1 MSASDRSA
9 APGEQQGGPYRVMVV
24 DDSAV
29 IRGFLTRYLE
39 EDPAIKVVS
48 SASNGVMAL
57 KNLARTPVDV
67 VVLDIEMPEMDGM
80 TALPKILAQ
89 EPSVKV
95 VMASTLTKKNAEI
108 SLRALQLGAS
118 DYVPKPETLR
128 AVNASLDFRRELV
141 EKVKIYA
148 AQRRRE
154 LGIPQP
160 EGLNRSGQ
168 PKGAAAIQPT
178 GPAAGGRRAGVVV
191 VARGRERTEEP
202 IAAARGEQIVLRAP
216 SLFPPEVL
224 AIGSSTGG
232 PQALMKLFGELDRR
246 ALEKVPIAIVQHM
259 PPTFTG
265 ILAEHLAR
273 VSGLPAVEAE
283 DRMPFE
289 RGRIHVAPGDW
300 HMLVEREDGRAV
312 LRLNQDPPEN
322 FCRPA
327 VDPLFRSLARS
338 YAARTLAVVLTGM
351 GHDGLR
357 GARDLVTA
365 GATIVAQDEATSVV
379 WGMPGA
385 VATAGLCA
393 AVVPLDRMAEKL
405 NGFLGGGR

>member
-1 MSASDRSA
+1 MKSAPA
-9 APGEQQGGPYRVMVV
+9 TGGPYRVMVV

-80 TALPKILAQ
+80 TALPKIREQ
-89 EPSVKV
+89 DPTVKV

-154 LGIPQP
+154 QGIPQP
-160 EGLNRSGQ
+160 EGLNSSGQ
-168 PKGAAAIQPT
+168 PRAATART
-178 GPAAGGRRAGVVV
+178 AAPVRSAGTGRRAPVVV
-191 VARGRERTEEP
+191 VARGRQKELPVAEP
-202 IAAARGEQIVLRAP
+202 ETPARGDRIVLREP

-232 PQALMKLFGELDRR
+232 PQALMKLLGAMDRR
-246 ALEKVPIAIVQHM
+246 RLSAVPIAIVQHM

-265 ILAEHLAR
+265 ILAEHLGR
-273 VSGLPAVEAE
+273 VSGLPAVEAT

-289 RGRIHVAPGDW
+289 KGRIHVAPGDY
-300 HMLVEREDGRAV
+300 HMVVERDEKGAV

-327 VDPLFRSLARS
+327 VDPLFRSLART

-357 GARDLVTA
+357 GAR
-365 GATIVAQDEATSVV
+365 
-379 WGMPGA
+379 
-385 VATAGLCA
+385 
-393 AVVPLDRMAEKL
+393 
-405 NGFLGGGR
+405 